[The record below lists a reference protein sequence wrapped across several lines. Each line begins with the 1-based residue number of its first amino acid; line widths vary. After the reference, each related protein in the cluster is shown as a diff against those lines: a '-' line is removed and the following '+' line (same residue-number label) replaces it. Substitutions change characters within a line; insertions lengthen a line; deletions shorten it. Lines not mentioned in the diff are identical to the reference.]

1 MLSICTFD
9 VICAMSNSSTMLD
22 VVDMTILDTARLHDM
37 NTNLTQH
44 RKITKI
50 WQKTWHEQKN
60 EHDTDTWICQ
70 NCMNWRKNVSILY
83 NTKTQHDMKKKH
95 DTT

>member
-22 VVDMTILDTARLHDM
+22 VDMTILDTARLHDM

-50 WQKTWHEQKN
+50 RQKTRHEQKN
-60 EHDTDTWICQ
+60 EHDTDI
-70 NCMNWRKNVSILY
+70 
-83 NTKTQHDMKKKH
+83 
-95 DTT
+95 

>member
-22 VVDMTILDTARLHDM
+22 VDMTILDTARLHDM

-50 WQKTWHEQKN
+50 RQKTRHRY
-60 EHDTDTWICQ
+60 
-70 NCMNWRKNVSILY
+70 MNMSKLY
-83 NTKTQHDMKKKH
+83 ELKGKYVNFYITLKH
-95 DTT
+95 NMT